1 MSAEIR
7 TFPELLN
14 WNILHLCHFS
24 PDLDS
29 YICWTNGIG
38 TWYTMYLLLLR
49 SCQPWPGSQGSDIF
63 VRLFPDFLLVPKLHY
78 PHKPSHLT
86 TSEGFVIAGLFRVSI
101 SDLTSAID
109 WVWKT
114 SLLIAI
120 CIWNVDIIS
129 DLPIAFLPSILCSW
143 VSRTVNQ
150 LCFIT
155 TDKISIIII
164 PRPHL
169 HNSSQMFIAR

>member
-1 MSAEIR
+1 MHILVTVIGKNIPSNDTIINNQTFYPFLFPAPSFLFIIKSIECHYLRTRQWIINLGVRFMSAEIR

-63 VRLFPDFLLVPKLHY
+63 VRLFPDFLLVTNMGEYSSRKTLSYQATKYLILGWLCPKNME
-78 PHKPSHLT
+78 K
-86 TSEGFVIAGLFRVSI
+86 
-101 SDLTSAID
+101 
-109 WVWKT
+109 
-114 SLLIAI
+114 
-120 CIWNVDIIS
+120 
-129 DLPIAFLPSILCSW
+129 
-143 VSRTVNQ
+143 
-150 LCFIT
+150 
-155 TDKISIIII
+155 
-164 PRPHL
+164 
-169 HNSSQMFIAR
+169 